1 MIITLSKRNT
11 KQELKIET
19 TDNKVIRELK
29 KYGNELLV
37 DIKAR
42 SIVFSIEGS
51 DFDNKDE
58 NYDYYRQIVATVKNS
73 QASKIF
79 GVGSTVN
86 FDFEF

>member
-1 MIITLSKRNT
+1 MIITLSKRITN
-11 KQELKIET
+11 QELKIET

-37 DIKAR
+37 DIKPR
-42 SIVFSIEGS
+42 SIVFSIDGA
-51 DFDNKDE
+51 DFDCKDE

-79 GVGSTVN
+79 GVGNTVN